1 MALSFDI
8 VFMSVLCAEAV
19 RTYNS
24 AAGTEKLKISGKYE
38 AKCVQ
43 QRRRNR
49 LKRVCVPSSCWSCI
63 MHMSCVA
70 MQKLTAR
77 QVALEK
83 STSTSAK
90 GKQRWRECLVE
101 ELISSEDSEEDGS
114 FLIRPLPWRSEKV
127 DKFIYSLDQKLNK
140 KRSKKSKM
148 MTFGRKAGPESHRAK
163 PPTGSVPTWAVRS

>member
-1 MALSFDI
+1 TAAALK
-8 VFMSVLCAEAV
+8 EAV
-19 RTYNS
+19 RTYYNS

-49 LKRVCVPSSCWSCI
+49 LKR
-63 MHMSCVA
+63 
-70 MQKLTAR
+70 KLTAR

-114 FLIRPLPWRSEKV
+114 FLIRPLPWRSEKSTSSL
-127 DKFIYSLDQKLNK
+127 FLDQKLNK
-140 KRSKKSKM
+140 K
-148 MTFGRKAGPESHRAK
+148 GPRRA
-163 PPTGSVPTWAVRS
+163 R